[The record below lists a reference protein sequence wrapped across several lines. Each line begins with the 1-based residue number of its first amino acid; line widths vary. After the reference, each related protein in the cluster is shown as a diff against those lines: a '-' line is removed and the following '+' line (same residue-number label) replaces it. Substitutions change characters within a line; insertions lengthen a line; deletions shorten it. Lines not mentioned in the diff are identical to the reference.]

1 MPMEILATGA
11 SGPAGGAWSVFS
23 QVQVRRR
30 HTKIEDATRTGRYS
44 SAAKISID

>member
-30 HTKIEDATRTGRYS
+30 HTKIETRQEPDDTRLQPKS
-44 SAAKISID
+44 Q